1 MNIPSACR
9 IATIALNNA
18 MILPYDA
25 NLGRMEFSERAGQTA
40 SAKTQRCPPLPE
52 RGHSLAVLSERWMAK
67 AAFALF

>member
-1 MNIPSACR
+1 
-9 IATIALNNA
+9 

-25 NLGRMEFSERAGQTA
+25 NLGRMEFSERTGQTA